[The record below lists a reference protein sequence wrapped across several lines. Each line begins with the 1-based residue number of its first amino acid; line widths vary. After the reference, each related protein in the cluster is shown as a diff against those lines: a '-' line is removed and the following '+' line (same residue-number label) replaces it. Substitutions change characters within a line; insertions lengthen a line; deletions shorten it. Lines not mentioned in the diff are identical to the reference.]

1 MCIRDRDIAKE
12 KCKSKEVLSH
22 EASFKI
28 VLKTLESHRQIT
40 IELLQSF
47 SQPETKA
54 DHSKPSERKYNSHN
68 VKLNDDHG
76 CSDSFQCWTGEWDL
90 LGCIELYSIENI
102 DERIAFMKSK
112 RIFFKCGSNYR
123 YTVKN
128 VLHTTVTLLLL
139 YVEPMLIQ
147 STRLGNWKIGCPE
160 IEWSLL
166 PIPQLLNPQELNLK
180 LKLKS
185 FPDDYDQEGRCSA
198 LDMLSRGSLNA
209 DVVVRISLHPVDEN
223 QLFKFDEK

>member
-1 MCIRDRDIAKE
+1 MKEHLETIAKSITKYSWGKDDTVERRNTISRVIDFLYEATILSMEHPQLEREIMSDSTYSFVFELLPKAIQRDIAKE

-68 VKLNDDHG
+68 VKLNDDHD
-76 CSDSFQCWTGEWDL
+76 CSDSFQCRTGEWDL

-112 RIFFKCGSNYR
+112 RICFKCGSNYR
-123 YTVKN
+123 YPHMCVWNDEKEDAKN

-147 STRLGNWKIGCPE
+147 TTRLGN
-160 IEWSLL
+160 
-166 PIPQLLNPQELNLK
+166 
-180 LKLKS
+180 
-185 FPDDYDQEGRCSA
+185 
-198 LDMLSRGSLNA
+198 
-209 DVVVRISLHPVDEN
+209 
-223 QLFKFDEK
+223 